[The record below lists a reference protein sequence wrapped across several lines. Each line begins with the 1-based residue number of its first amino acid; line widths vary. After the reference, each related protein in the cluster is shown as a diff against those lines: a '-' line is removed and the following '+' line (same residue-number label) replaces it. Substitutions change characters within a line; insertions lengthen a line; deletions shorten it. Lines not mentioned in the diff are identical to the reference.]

1 MRNSRFSREFEPPVA
16 LFFWNRGHAIPDDDP
31 RHEAREARK
40 RRFPAHRFELRDG
53 HLSDV
58 GVIFRRSFHR
68 IVRPIRHAHLLEN
81 ELLEEIVCFLPP
93 HAVGVANMEA
103 MALMSDSGTTRVTSA
118 GSHPKYSR
126 SSVPKEIESSRLW
139 YIQ

>member
-1 MRNSRFSREFEPPVA
+1 M
-16 LFFWNRGHAIPDDDP
+16 
-31 RHEAREARK
+31 
-40 RRFPAHRFELRDG
+40 
-53 HLSDV
+53 
-58 GVIFRRSFHR
+58 
-68 IVRPIRHAHLLEN
+68 RPIRHAHLLEN

-103 MALMSDSGTTRVTSA
+103 MALMSDLGTALTSA